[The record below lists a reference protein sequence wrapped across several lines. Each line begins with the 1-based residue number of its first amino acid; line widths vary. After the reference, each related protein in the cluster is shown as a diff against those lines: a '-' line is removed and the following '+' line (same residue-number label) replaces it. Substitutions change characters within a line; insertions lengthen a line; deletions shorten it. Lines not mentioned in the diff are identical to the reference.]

1 MTGLPG
7 AVITG
12 ALLVLGATLLGIYF
26 FAPTRVDPVK
36 ALAALAPPRTMTPP
50 TRVQPAA
57 QDSVERLGTW
67 AMRNVPDTVWLR
79 TPVKELNLLGRS
91 LTRFYGE
98 KIVFAAYGLAIA
110 PLAVWVVS
118 LFGLEPPPVVSVA
131 GAVLLA
137 AVMFF
142 VPNYNAVDDAKKMR
156 TELRREVATYVEAVA
171 FERVGGSGVRQ
182 AMEHAAAAGDHW
194 VWARIS
200 QELTQSRTSGQSPWD
215 ALEALGDELSL
226 PELTN
231 VAHVLRLAGEEGT
244 AVAASLQAQRTA
256 LRAALVS
263 DDLATANA
271 ANERMDIPRSL
282 LGVIFLMLLMAPAVL
297 RIFQST

>member
-1 MTGLPG
+1 MTGLAG
-7 AVITG
+7 AVIVG
-12 ALLVLGATLLGIYF
+12 GLLALGLTLLGIYF
-26 FAPTRVDPVK
+26 FAPARVDPVK
-36 ALAALAPPRTMTPP
+36 ALAALAPSRTMIPSV
-50 TRVQPAA
+50 RVQPAP
-57 QDSVERLGTW
+57 QDGVERLGTW

-98 KIVFAAYGLAIA
+98 RIVFAAYGLAIA
-110 PLAVWVVS
+110 PLAVWVVG
-118 LFGLEPPPVVSVA
+118 LFGLELPPVVSVA
-131 GAVLLA
+131 GAVFLA
-137 AVMFF
+137 VVMFF
-142 VPNYNAVDDAKKMR
+142 VPNYNAIDDAKKMR

-171 FERVGGSGVRQ
+171 FERAGGSGVRQ

-215 ALEALGDELSL
+215 ALEALGDELTL
-226 PELTN
+226 PELAN

-256 LRAALVS
+256 LRAALVT
-263 DDLATANA
+263 DDLAAANA

-282 LGVIFLMLLMAPAVL
+282 LGVVFLALLMAPAVL
-297 RIFQST
+297 RIFQNT

>member
-1 MTGLPG
+1 MTGLAG
-7 AVITG
+7 AVIAG
-12 ALLVLGATLLGIYF
+12 GLLALGATLLGIYF
-26 FAPTRVDPVK
+26 LAPARVDPAK
-36 ALAALAPPRTMTPP
+36 ALAALAPPRTMA
-50 TRVQPAA
+50 PAA
-57 QDSVERLGTW
+57 RVHPAPQDGVERLGTW
-67 AMRNVPDTVWLR
+67 AMRNVPDAVWLR

-110 PLAVWVVS
+110 PLAVWVVG
-118 LFGLEPPPVVSVA
+118 LFGLRLPPVVSIA
-131 GAVLLA
+131 GAVGLA
-137 AVMFF
+137 VVMFF
-142 VPNYNAVDDAKKMR
+142 VPNYNAIDDAKKMR

-215 ALEALGDELSL
+215 ALEVLGDELTL
-226 PELTN
+226 PELAN

-256 LRAALVS
+256 LRAALVA
-263 DDLATANA
+263 DDLAAANA
-271 ANERMDIPRSL
+271 ANERMDIPRSM
-282 LGVIFLMLLMAPAVL
+282 LGVIFLALLMAPAVL
-297 RIFQST
+297 RILQNT